1 MEMVLD
7 LREMRGSEESIDRVL
22 AASAFTSEP
31 GDDYA
36 VTDAVTLRLRLHKD
50 GVNYRL
56 AGTVETRFRFA
67 CSRCVEP
74 FDVPV
79 TVSVDLMYLPY
90 RVNTGEGETEISD
103 EDLSA
108 AFYRDEQIDLGLM
121 IREQFQLSLPMKPLC
136 RDTCCGLCP
145 MCGINLNSERC
156 SCDTSW
162 RDPRLA
168 VLGAL
173 RSESGKG

>member
-7 LREMRGSEESIDRVL
+7 LREMRGSEESIDRVF

-31 GDDYA
+31 GDEYA

-50 GVNYRL
+50 GANYRL
-56 AGTVETRFRFA
+56 AGTVETRLRLA

-79 TVSVDLMYLPY
+79 TVSVDLMYLPH
-90 RVNTGEGETEISD
+90 RVNTGEGETQISD
-103 EDLSA
+103 EDLST

-136 RDTCCGLCP
+136 SGTCRGLCP

-168 VLGAL
+168 VLAAL

>member
-1 MEMVLD
+1 VEMVLD
-7 LREMRGSEESIDRVL
+7 LREMRGSEESIDRVF
-22 AASAFTSEP
+22 AASAFSSEP
-31 GDDYA
+31 GDEYA

-50 GVNYRL
+50 GANYRL
-56 AGTVETRFRFA
+56 AGTAETRLRLA

-79 TVSVDLMYLPY
+79 AVSVDLMYLPH
-90 RVNTGEGETEISD
+90 RVNIGEGETEISD
-103 EDLSA
+103 EDMST

-136 RDTCCGLCP
+136 RDTCRGLCP

-168 VLGAL
+168 ALAAL
-173 RSESGKG
+173 RSESGKD

>member
-7 LREMRGSEESIDRVL
+7 LREMRGSEERVDRVF
-22 AASAFTSEP
+22 AASAFASEP

-36 VTDAVTLRLRLHKD
+36 VTDAVTLRFRLHKD
-50 GVNYRL
+50 GAHYRL
-56 AGTVETRFRFA
+56 AGTVETRLRLA
-67 CSRCVEP
+67 CSRCLDP

-79 TVSVDLMYLPY
+79 AVSVDLMYLPH
-90 RVNTGEGETEISD
+90 RVNTGDGEMEISD
-103 EDLSA
+103 EDLST
-108 AFYRDEQIDLGLM
+108 AFYRDEQIDLEQL

-136 RDTCCGLCP
+136 RDSCRGLCP
-145 MCGINLNSERC
+145 MCGSNLNSERC

-168 VLGAL
+168 ALAAL

>member
-7 LREMRGSEESIDRVL
+7 LREMRGSEECVDRVF

-31 GDDYA
+31 GDDYT
-36 VTDAVTLRLRLHKD
+36 VSDVVSLRLRLRKD
-50 GVNYRL
+50 GANYRL
-56 AGTVETRFRFA
+56 AGPVETRLRLA
-67 CSRCVEP
+67 CSRCLEP

-79 TVSVDLMYLPY
+79 HLSVELLYLPH
-90 RVNTGEGETEISD
+90 RVNTGDGETKISD
-103 EDLSA
+103 EDLST

-121 IREQFQLSLPMKPLC
+121 IREQFQLAVPMKPLC
-136 RDTCCGLCP
+136 RDTCRGLCP
-145 MCGINLNSERC
+145 VCGINLNSERC

-168 VLGAL
+168 AL
-173 RSESGKG
+173 RSDSGKG